1 MRAERRI
8 PRHSELYGV
17 ASRPVYCGECNPVT
31 DRSMTTGTTQEND
44 EVGRMAGTPRP
55 LRMRRLALGLTQL
68 EVASRAGISRNQVAR
83 LEVETHGPRLSTI
96 RALARAL
103 DCDPAAIFSLHG
115 PANDERLAARPGVV
129 TTSGGQARH
138 DSA

>member
-1 MRAERRI
+1 M
-8 PRHSELYGV
+8 
-17 ASRPVYCGECNPVT
+17 T

-68 EVASRAGISRNQVAR
+68 EVASRAGISRNQVSR

-103 DCDPAAIFSLHG
+103 DCDPGAIFSLHG
-115 PANDERLAARPGVV
+115 PNDEGPGGRNPGPV
-129 TTSGGQARH
+129 TTPTGH
-138 DSA
+138 DRGHDEEYSRP